1 MRFSEV
7 IAIKRPATRYD
18 HRDEPEPERRWGA
31 VLSADVVA
39 FSRLMQLDEERTYNL
54 YKSHRRE
61 LIDPKLRQYGARFVK
76 STGDGI
82 MAEFPTAL
90 GATRC
95 ALEVQQG
102 MAERSQS
109 IPASS
114 RVIFRVG
121 LSCGPLM
128 ADVEDIYGHDVNV
141 AARLQAV
148 APSGGIAM
156 SREVAGY
163 VRGALS
169 LQLEDAGKQLFHNMQ
184 RPVHVFRCRFDN

>member
-102 MAERSQS
+102 MAARPNPHRQ
-109 IPASS
+109 
-114 RVIFRVG
+114 
-121 LSCGPLM
+121 
-128 ADVEDIYGHDVNV
+128 V
-141 AARLQAV
+141 AA
-148 APSGGIAM
+148 
-156 SREVAGY
+156 
-163 VRGALS
+163 
-169 LQLEDAGKQLFHNMQ
+169 
-184 RPVHVFRCRFDN
+184 

>member
-18 HRDEPEPERRWGA
+18 HRDEPEPEPERRWGA

-102 MAERSQS
+102 MSERSQ
-109 IPASS
+109 
-114 RVIFRVG
+114 
-121 LSCGPLM
+121 
-128 ADVEDIYGHDVNV
+128 V
-141 AARLQAV
+141 AA
-148 APSGGIAM
+148 
-156 SREVAGY
+156 
-163 VRGALS
+163 
-169 LQLEDAGKQLFHNMQ
+169 
-184 RPVHVFRCRFDN
+184 

>member
-1 MRFSEV
+1 MGFSEV
-7 IAIKRPATRYD
+7 IAIKRPAARYD
-18 HRDEPEPERRWGA
+18 LRDDPEPERRWGA
-31 VLSADVVA
+31 VLTADVVE
-39 FSRLMQLDEERTYNL
+39 FSRLMQLDEERTYSL

-61 LIDPKLRQYGARFVK
+61 LIDPKLRQHGARFVK

-102 MAERSQS
+102 MSERSQC
-109 IPASS
+109 IPARN

-121 LSCGPLM
+121 LSCGPIM

-141 AARLQAV
+141 AARLQTV
-148 APSGGIAM
+148 APPGGIAM
-156 SREVAGY
+156 SREVAGFI
-163 VRGALS
+163 RGALS
-169 LQLEDAGKQLFHNMQ
+169 LQLEDAGKQHFHNMEC
-184 RPVHVFRCRFDN
+184 PVHVFRCRFDN